1 MLIMCNMGPA
11 ERAKARAME
20 ATARDIEAQR
30 EAINLQ
36 ESSAIMFERVHQPN
50 KSRNARE
57 RAEHAREGYGR
68 QLRSGIE
75 LILKPDST
83 LLDRAPDQVQGER
96 RATRGVPPHGQQVQQ
111 IT

>member
-1 MLIMCNMGPA
+1 MISLLIMCNMGPA

-57 RAEHAREGYGR
+57 RAEHARER
-68 QLRSGIE
+68 LWQAVAER
-75 LILKPDST
+75 
-83 LLDRAPDQVQGER
+83 DRAH
-96 RATRGVPPHGQQVQQ
+96 T
-111 IT
+111 